1 MNTKSK
7 PTVIAIAG
15 ASASGKTLLAHTMYQ
30 ELSSELGSDIDLAI
44 LAEDSYYRDQ
54 SHLPM
59 AERELTNYDHP
70 DAFEH
75 ELLVA
80 HLAALV
86 AGNAVA
92 MPVYD
97 FSIHTRAQATTTVG
111 PAKVIIV
118 EGILLL
124 NDARLLEMFDIKVFV
139 DTPLDIC
146 LLRRIKRDLRK
157 RGRSLESITTQ
168 YHATVRPMY
177 FEFIAPSRAQADLV
191 VTRGGKNRIAIDVL
205 KQKISALLVN

>member
-1 MNTKSK
+1 MAH
-7 PTVIAIAG
+7 PQQTVIAVAG
-15 ASASGKTLLAHTMYQ
+15 ASASGKTLLAQTMYQ
-30 ELSSELGSDIDLAI
+30 ELSRELGDKVDLAM
-44 LAEDSYYRDQ
+44 LAEDAYYRNQ

-59 AERELTNYDHP
+59 AEREHTNYDHP

-75 ELLVA
+75 ELLVE
-80 HLAALV
+80 HLQELAA
-86 AGNAVA
+86 GRAVQ
-92 MPVYD
+92 MPEYD
-97 FSIHTRAQATTTVG
+97 FSQHTRADKTHTVN

-124 NDARLLEMFDIKVFV
+124 SDERLRELFDIQVFV

-146 LLRRIKRDLRK
+146 LLRRIKRDLEK
-157 RGRSLESITTQ
+157 RGRTLESVTAQ

-177 FEFIAPSRAQADLV
+177 FEFIAPSRTHADLV

-205 KQKISALLVN
+205 KQKIRALMTAP

>member
-1 MNTKSK
+1 MSVTI
-7 PTVIAIAG
+7 IAIAG
-15 ASASGKTLLAHTMYQ
+15 ASASGKTLLALTMFE
-30 ELSSELGSDIDLAI
+30 ELQAELGEGFDLAI
-44 LAEDSYYRDQ
+44 LAEDAYYRNQ

-59 AERELTNYDHP
+59 AERERTNYDHP

-80 HLAALV
+80 HLQAL
-86 AGNAVA
+86 ARGQTIAV
-92 MPVYD
+92 PQYD
-97 FSIHTRAQATTTVG
+97 FTQHTRKSETKTVQA
-111 PAKVIIV
+111 AKVVIV

-124 NDARLLEMFDIKVFV
+124 SDARLREMFDIKVFV

-146 LLRRIKRDLRK
+146 LLRRIERDLRE
-157 RGRSLESITTQ
+157 RGRNLDSVSDQ

-177 FEFIAPSRAQADLV
+177 FEFIAPSRAHADLV

-205 KQKISALLVN
+205 KQKISALIAA